1 MTYRANAYLK
11 LGQNNNALDSVE
23 KAIKVDPE
31 DSYNLRVYAEVLIR
45 FERYEEAEKCITK
58 ALNNDEM
65 ACNVLILQAIID
77 LFKDQTETA
86 YKHIEQAL
94 NRNVKQISIK
104 LFKDIAF
111 DKIRNEE
118 KFKDLFEKI
127 KVDKSRKK

>member
-94 NRNVKQISIK
+94 NRNVKQISRK
-104 LFKDIAF
+104 LFKDKAF